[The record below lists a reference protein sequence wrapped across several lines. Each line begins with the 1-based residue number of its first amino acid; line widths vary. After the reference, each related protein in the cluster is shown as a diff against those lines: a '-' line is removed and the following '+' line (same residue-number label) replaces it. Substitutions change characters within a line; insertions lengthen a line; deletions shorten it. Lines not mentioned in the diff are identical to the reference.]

1 MRYEGIVYVS
11 GSSESWATIED
22 LDAPEWV
29 GTIAEIR
36 HVTPRSG
43 LHTIRIG
50 EGERTGD
57 FAVMEVDYDDDLR
70 RGTLAGRTPFG
81 PQPEPG

>member
-1 MRYEGIVYVS
+1 VHYEGIVYVS
-11 GSSESWATIED
+11 GSSKSWATIED

-29 GTIAEIR
+29 GTIAEFN
-36 HVTPRSG
+36 VTPRSG

-57 FAVMEVDYDDDLR
+57 FAIMEVDYNDDLR
-70 RGTLAGRTPFG
+70 RGTLVGRTPFG
-81 PQPEPG
+81 PQSEPG